1 MIQQYR
7 LNCLFNVSFKI
18 FTNVC
23 RNRINLVPQKVIRSS
38 QTNFLPSRY
47 ILEGVVVLPETIHE
61 LHRKTKDEVI
71 LKLDFEKVY
80 DKVKWP
86 FLWHVLHMKGF
97 SSRWASWRQQVTL
110 KWSIW
115 IKVNDN
121 VRTWLSNENGVSQ
134 GDPLSHILF
143 NIVVDVIAI
152 LIAQAKDSDL
162 SQT

>member
-47 ILEGVVVLPETIHE
+47 ILEGVVVLREAIHE

-86 FLWHVLHMKGF
+86 FLQHVLHMKGF
-97 SSRWASWRQQVTL
+97 SSRWASWIQQVTL
-110 KWSIW
+110 KWSI
-115 IKVNDN
+115 
-121 VRTWLSNENGVSQ
+121 
-134 GDPLSHILF
+134 
-143 NIVVDVIAI
+143 
-152 LIAQAKDSDL
+152 
-162 SQT
+162 

>member
-47 ILEGVVVLPETIHE
+47 ILEGVVVLRETIHE

-71 LKLDFEKVY
+71 LKLDFGKVY

-86 FLWHVLHMKGF
+86 FLQHVLHMKGF
-97 SSRWASWRQQVTL
+97 SSRWASWIQQVTL

-143 NIVVDVIAI
+143 NVVVDVIAI
-152 LIAQAKDSDL
+152 LIAQEKDSDL